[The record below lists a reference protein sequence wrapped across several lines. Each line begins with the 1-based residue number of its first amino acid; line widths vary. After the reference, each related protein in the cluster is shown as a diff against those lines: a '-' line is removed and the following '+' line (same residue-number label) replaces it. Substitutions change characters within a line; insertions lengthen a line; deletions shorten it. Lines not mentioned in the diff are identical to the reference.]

1 MVDDWKKKLSEATGR
16 PLPKDEG
23 LHKKKS
29 YPSSKMPEKQGEDMP
44 NWCLPLYDSLKRTG
58 TTPRT
63 MEPSANTGLLFD
75 KFCDV
80 WSGPEKWKPESPQ
93 KGKSVKQQFLDKI
106 VKQLKNNKKTEE
118 LLEQYH
124 LRRKALIKSLSGK
137 SRDYKT
143 AWRFVSGLGMGHVLE
158 TGFVWHK
165 ILGVPYLPGS
175 SVKGMIRAWAVQW
188 DDETKEEV
196 NRLFGDSKDIG
207 AGSLI
212 VFDAIPLEKPG
223 LEVDIMN
230 PHYGDYYS
238 KKKMKVTLA
247 GRVQEIDTPP
257 ADYLSPNPI
266 FFLTVASG
274 ISFKF
279 ALAVRRGKGTN
290 DDLIK
295 GFELLE
301 EALENIGAGSK
312 TAVGY
317 GHFTK

>member
-1 MVDDWKKKLSEATGR
+1 MVEDWKKKLSEATGR

-29 YPSSKMPEKQGEDMP
+29 YPSSKRPEKQGADMP

-75 KFCDV
+75 RFCDV

-93 KGKSVKQQFLDKI
+93 KDKSVKQKFLDKI
-106 VKQLKNNKKTEE
+106 VEQLKNNKKTEE

-124 LRRKALIKSLSGK
+124 LRREALIKSLSGE

-143 AWRFVSGLGMGHVLE
+143 VWRFVSGLGMGHVLE

-175 SVKGMIRAWAVQW
+175 SVKGMIRAWAKQW

-238 KKKMKVTLA
+238 KKKMKVTLG
-247 GRVQEIDTPP
+247 GRDQEIDTPP

-290 DDLIK
+290 NDLMN

>member
-1 MVDDWKKKLSEATGR
+1 MA
-16 PLPKDEG
+16 
-23 LHKKKS
+23 
-29 YPSSKMPEKQGEDMP
+29 Q
-44 NWCLPLYDSLKRTG
+44 
-58 TTPRT
+58 
-63 MEPSANTGLLFD
+63 NTGGAVSPRLF
-75 KFCDV
+75 
-80 WSGPEKWKPESPQ
+80 S
-93 KGKSVKQQFLDKI
+93 KGD
-106 VKQLKNNKKTEE
+106 
-118 LLEQYH
+118 
-124 LRRKALIKSLSGK
+124 
-137 SRDYKT
+137 D
-143 AWRFVSGLGMGHVLE
+143 
-158 TGFVWHK
+158 
-165 ILGVPYLPGS
+165 P
-175 SVKGMIRAWAVQW
+175 AWAKQW

-238 KKKMKVTLA
+238 KKKMTVTL
-247 GRVQEIDTPP
+247 GGTERKIDTPP

-290 DDLIK
+290 NDLMK